1 MIGAVVRGR
10 GQKDLRDDGKRDWDK
25 EIKNCLDHEYQ
36 DWENP
41 QTTYMI
47 PETLQKAGS
56 KGEKAETQV
65 FNLLKAFGEERN
77 EPMFVVHSYKFK
89 ERVSQL
95 NVNFKL
101 SITSK
106 KWKLGQHDFVIIHRH
121 CGFIFIQVK
130 AADKTAKT
138 FREAQLQIEK
148 DKDAMKLFLV
158 SAKFLKR
165 DGNKV
170 FSRYP
175 GFLAMPNCPRPSSEV
190 SSYAEW
196 HV

>member
-1 MIGAVVRGR
+1 
-10 GQKDLRDDGKRDWDK
+10 
-25 EIKNCLDHEYQ
+25 
-36 DWENP
+36 
-41 QTTYMI
+41 MI

-56 KGEKAETQV
+56 KWEKAETQV

-89 ERVSQL
+89 ERILQL
-95 NVNFKL
+95 NDKFKL
-101 SITSK
+101 SNTSR
-106 KWKLGQHDFVIIHRH
+106 KWKLGEHDFVIIHRQH
-121 CGFIFIQVK
+121 GFVFIQVK

-148 DKDAMKLFLV
+148 EKDAMKLFPV
-158 SAKFLKR
+158 SAKFLKS

>member
-1 MIGAVVRGR
+1 
-10 GQKDLRDDGKRDWDK
+10 
-25 EIKNCLDHEYQ
+25 
-36 DWENP
+36 
-41 QTTYMI
+41 
-47 PETLQKAGS
+47 
-56 KGEKAETQV
+56 
-65 FNLLKAFGEERN
+65 
-77 EPMFVVHSYKFK
+77 MFVVHSYKFK

-158 SAKFLKR
+158 SAKFLKS

-175 GFLAMPNCPRPSSEV
+175 GFPAMPNCPRSSSEV